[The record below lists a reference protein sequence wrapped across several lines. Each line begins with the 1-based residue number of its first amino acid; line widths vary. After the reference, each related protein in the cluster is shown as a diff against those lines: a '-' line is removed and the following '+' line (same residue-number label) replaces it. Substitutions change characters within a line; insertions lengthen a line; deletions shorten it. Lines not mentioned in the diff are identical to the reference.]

1 MSTYT
6 ITLLTIFGVIG
17 YMVVIDSN
25 VAEFVNLTLASI
37 GVWFR
42 KRYLMLK
49 LHPFWIMN
57 PVGKYLMMR
66 KYRRMAEDMLQSIK
80 ETQEQN
86 S

>member
-1 MSTYT
+1 MSTYS
-6 ITLLTIFGVIG
+6 ITLLTIFCIIG
-17 YMVVIDSN
+17 YMVVVDRN
-25 VAEFVNLTLASI
+25 VAEFVTLILQST

-49 LHPFWIMN
+49 MHPFWIMN

-80 ETQEQN
+80 ETQEQD